1 MRKERKKDRE
11 VKKIEEKREKLLFYI
26 ICWYSLY
33 YFNELNIKVDTVM
46 LDVL

>member
-26 ICWYSLY
+26 FCQHSLY

-46 LDVL
+46 LDEL